1 MDKADSRRN
10 VVVDPK
16 TIELIERV
24 VYDEARGEG
33 PEGRNA
39 VRAVIYN
46 RLAANRR
53 DFGGNTVLGVLNA
66 PKQFQGVME
75 KGKGDVRRLT
85 IPEDIRENYMQE
97 HVAFVRGGED
107 PTNGATFFQNPGA
120 ARNPYSADGGTQI
133 GKHVFYDNYRGNKV
147 DVPEF
152 AVALR
157 GYGKSKPTPE
167 VTGEVTPKA
176 TAQAPQRK
184 IVDAS
189 KEGAQIGLE
198 RAASAAIPDFL
209 RALNPPQE
217 SLAQGSTPVRAPNP
231 RATAVP
237 ERPLAAPQG
246 AQRQSG
252 IQRIE
257 RASELNPIRM
267 NKGGMAVKEED
278 DGGMLFPKLSRSS
291 EPAPTADRE
300 EALKGASRVVDL
312 ATDFIP
318 VVGEAKSAVDAYN
331 SAKEGDYVGAGLGA
345 LGAIPGIGMMAR
357 GVNAGRKASKA
368 GEDAFKPLSK
378 ADAPVATKEKST
390 SSSPLDKPLV
400 ADEMSE
406 SYKALNSAL
415 SKYTPEKTVKAYKL
429 FRTNPDKPGELF
441 PLFVNAEKGVPVGA
455 WVDAEVGPL
464 SAGGKV
470 KSKIGELAYRPGWHA
485 GDNVAATH
493 IGGKS
498 QPGVTAP
505 DYRPAHQVWA
515 EVELPDDVDWQSVA
529 DSRASLVKSGPNK
542 GKLNVKEAHITDQ
555 LPEGGFYRYKTNS
568 NMQGSWLIGGSMRV
582 NKPLDLQEAKAIQ
595 KQTGIDDLPS
605 LPEVIEQK
613 KLKLKD
619 LNQEAVKELKAFY
632 PDKYQELADP
642 STFKSLTTPKMA
654 KGGLIE
660 NEDDM
665 KLNKFAC
672 GGMMAPDTI
681 VGYEEESGN
690 EIPFG
695 STASEVAD
703 DIPVMMSEG
712 EVVLPGDVVRWHGL
726 KHIMEMRQEA
736 KMGLMAMAMEGQI
749 QTYDEDTEGAEEE
762 DTSYETPEGNEV
774 DIAQHEVIEEEM
786 EYGDD
791 EDLDYSTDIE
801 DLVGDEE
808 LIVVI
813 RKDPAAFKSNKY

>member
-85 IPEDIRENYMQE
+85 IPEDVRENYMQE

-120 ARNPYSADGGTQI
+120 AKNPYSADGGTQI

-147 DVPEF
+147 EVPEF

-167 VTGEVTPKA
+167 ATGKATGEVTGEVT
-176 TAQAPQRK
+176 TQAPQRK
-184 IVDAS
+184 IVDAA
-189 KEGAQIGLE
+189 KEGAQIGIE

-209 RALNPPQE
+209 RTLNPPQK

-237 ERPLAAPQG
+237 EQPLAAPQG

-257 RASELNPIRM
+257 RTSELNPIRM
-267 NKGGMAVKEED
+267 HKGGYIAAAKPT
-278 DGGMLFPKLSRSS
+278 LSS
-291 EPAPTADRE
+291 EEEQQFQQWIKNTGWYKEFKDQYGEEPQIDTPEYDYRAAWKAGIEPERDPYDNNRYHWASSDSSGAMLKSEDHPTAW
-300 EALKGASRVVDL
+300 
-312 ATDFIP
+312 
-318 VVGEAKSAVDAYN
+318 
-331 SAKEGDYVGAGLGA
+331 KEYFMRDTGQNPDA
-345 LGAIPGIGMMAR
+345 LG
-357 GVNAGRKASKA
+357 VAS
-368 GEDAFKPLSK
+368 
-378 ADAPVATKEKST
+378 
-390 SSSPLDKPLV
+390 
-400 ADEMSE
+400 
-406 SYKALNSAL
+406 
-415 SKYTPEKTVKAYKL
+415 PEQ
-429 FRTNPDKPGELF
+429 
-441 PLFVNAEKGVPVGA
+441 AE
-455 WVDAEVGPL
+455 E
-464 SAGGKV
+464 
-470 KSKIGELAYRPGWHA
+470 Y
-485 GDNVAATH
+485 
-493 IGGKS
+493 
-498 QPGVTAP
+498 
-505 DYRPAHQVWA
+505 
-515 EVELPDDVDWQSVA
+515 
-529 DSRASLVKSGPNK
+529 
-542 GKLNVKEAHITDQ
+542 
-555 LPEGGFYRYKTNS
+555 
-568 NMQGSWLIGGSMRV
+568 
-582 NKPLDLQEAKAIQ
+582 
-595 KQTGIDDLPS
+595 
-605 LPEVIEQK
+605 
-613 KLKLKD
+613 
-619 LNQEAVKELKAFY
+619 
-632 PDKYQELADP
+632 
-642 STFKSLTTPKMA
+642 FKSLDAPKMA

-703 DIPVMMSEG
+703 DVPVMMSEG

-749 QTYDEDTEGAEEE
+749 QTYGEDAEGGEEE
-762 DTSYETPEGNEV
+762 ETLYETPEGNEV

-791 EDLDYSTDIE
+791 EDLDYSTDME

>member
-46 RLAANRR
+46 RLAANRK

-85 IPEDIRENYMQE
+85 MPEDVRENYMQE

-147 DVPEF
+147 EVPEF

-167 VTGEVTPKA
+167 VTGEVTGEVTPKA
-176 TAQAPQRK
+176 TTQAPQQK
-184 IVDAS
+184 IVDAA
-189 KEGAQIGLE
+189 KEGAQIGIE

-209 RALNPPQE
+209 GALNPPQGP
-217 SLAQGSTPVRAPNP
+217 LAQGSTPVRAPNP

-237 ERPLAAPQG
+237 EQPLVAPQG

-267 NKGGMAVKEED
+267 N
-278 DGGMLFPKLSRSS
+278 
-291 EPAPTADRE
+291 
-300 EALKGASRVVDL
+300 
-312 ATDFIP
+312 
-318 VVGEAKSAVDAYN
+318 
-331 SAKEGDYVGAGLGA
+331 
-345 LGAIPGIGMMAR
+345 
-357 GVNAGRKASKA
+357 
-368 GEDAFKPLSK
+368 
-378 ADAPVATKEKST
+378 
-390 SSSPLDKPLV
+390 
-400 ADEMSE
+400 
-406 SYKALNSAL
+406 
-415 SKYTPEKTVKAYKL
+415 
-429 FRTNPDKPGELF
+429 
-441 PLFVNAEKGVPVGA
+441 
-455 WVDAEVGPL
+455 
-464 SAGGKV
+464 
-470 KSKIGELAYRPGWHA
+470 
-485 GDNVAATH
+485 
-493 IGGKS
+493 
-498 QPGVTAP
+498 
-505 DYRPAHQVWA
+505 
-515 EVELPDDVDWQSVA
+515 
-529 DSRASLVKSGPNK
+529 
-542 GKLNVKEAHITDQ
+542 
-555 LPEGGFYRYKTNS
+555 
-568 NMQGSWLIGGSMRV
+568 
-582 NKPLDLQEAKAIQ
+582 
-595 KQTGIDDLPS
+595 
-605 LPEVIEQK
+605 
-613 KLKLKD
+613 
-619 LNQEAVKELKAFY
+619 
-632 PDKYQELADP
+632 
-642 STFKSLTTPKMA
+642 

-695 STASEVAD
+695 STASEVTD

-749 QTYDEDTEGAEEE
+749 QTYGEDAEGGEEE
-762 DTSYETPEGNEV
+762 ETSYETPEGNEV
-774 DIAQHEVIEEEM
+774 DIAQHEVTEEEM

-791 EDLDYSTDIE
+791 EDLDYSTDME

-813 RKDPAAFKSNKY
+813 RKDPAAFKSNKKY